1 MSKTASKTAAKKQ
14 PSKKPRSKKPLSKK
28 PKTLKVSQAK
38 SADKYALYEQSVQA
52 PDLEVDFVLRTFQ
65 RLRKRAPVR
74 LREDFAGSACFAKEW
89 VLRRKDHTAEAR
101 DLDPAVLAWAREQHV
116 NKLKPEVAER
126 LELKLEDVRT
136 PSADAFDVVVAY
148 NYSFMTFKT
157 RDALRAYFKAVH
169 QSLAKD
175 GVLFMDLL
183 GGSTS
188 QQVSLEPRR
197 MKGFTYIWEQES
209 FDPIHND
216 FQAHIHFSFPDG
228 SKIERAFSYDWRLWQ
243 IVEIRELL
251 AEAGFASSIAFWE
264 DDQGNFRPKEKVE
277 NQPSWNVMILGLA

>member
-1 MSKTASKTAAKKQ
+1 MSKTASKKSATKKSVKKQ
-14 PSKKPRSKKPLSKK
+14 PAKRHLNKSAKKAKVPL
-28 PKTLKVSQAK
+28 AK
-38 SADKYALYEQSVQA
+38 LADKYALYEQSVQA

-89 VLRRKDHTAEAR
+89 VLRRKEHTAEAR

-116 NKLKPEVAER
+116 SKLKPEVAER
-126 LELKLEDVRT
+126 LDLKLEDVRT
-136 PSADAFDVVVAY
+136 PSTEAFDVVVAY

-157 RDALRAYFKAVH
+157 REALRGYFTAVR

-243 IVEIRELL
+243 IAEIRELL
-251 AEAGFASSIAFWE
+251 AEAGFASSIALWE